1 MYHTCTSL
9 CSLCEGK
16 EGQTQ
21 FSCHLFSLITG
32 IKTNM
37 LLIIC
42 LGLMAKLEF
51 VSCDCDFGPL
61 LLEDFDLSKVGIG
74 VLTCIL

>member
-1 MYHTCTSL
+1 
-9 CSLCEGK
+9 
-16 EGQTQ
+16 
-21 FSCHLFSLITG
+21 
-32 IKTNM
+32 M